1 MVDVLSDEEWGRIGL
16 DEDGNAVPIEEHQ
29 LDRIV
34 ASLAMDE
41 PPRLFTLCGVR
52 RDECGRVRDVAVIG
66 WGLALDEREDDAP
79 ENDHPENDARPST
92 HENALCYLPAFHP
105 GEKSTLGLFTSAESA
120 CRMFG
125 LTGDVRVFWHT

>member
-29 LDRIV
+29 LERIV
-34 ASLAMDE
+34 ASLAMEE
-41 PPRLFTLCGVR
+41 PPKLFTLCSVR
-52 RDECGRVRDVAVIG
+52 RDEGGRVRDVAVIG
-66 WGLALDEREDDAP
+66 WGMDLSDEREDD
-79 ENDHPENDARPST
+79 HPASDNCPSSN
-92 HENALCYLPAFHP
+92 ENALCYLPAFHP

-125 LTGDVRVFWHT
+125 LTGDIRVFWHT